1 MVPGFV
7 FFHLLCTGVCQND
20 ISTMMRKWS
29 LFWIGFDTFGRKAT
43 RVMLFAWF
51 LCLSPASFHVVVRAG
66 ALVSASPRT
75 HFGKR
80 KKKPPRQLLKWR
92 MTLKLMWQGSC
103 GVGIA
108 NRGLAHACAQ
118 KLKNKWFEES
128 FVIQFCCTG
137 MNGKTTRGHS
147 AMILRPW
154 APFGMPG
161 LARGVPGC
169 HGVAI
174 CDPPGGARK
183 PLPRT
188 GR

>member
-1 MVPGFV
+1 MTNVCEPTCRTNHAAATKTARPGR
-7 FFHLLCTGVCQND
+7 LEPQWL
-20 ISTMMRKWS
+20 RK
-29 LFWIGFDTFGRKAT
+29 DVRTAT
-43 RVMLFAWF
+43 
-51 LCLSPASFHVVVRAG
+51 
-66 ALVSASPRT
+66 
-75 HFGKR
+75 KR

-118 KLKNKWFEES
+118 KLKKKWFEES
-128 FVIQFCCTG
+128 FFIQFCCTG

-174 CDPPGGARK
+174 CDPPK
-183 PLPRT
+183 QHQTLPGEPGSHSREREGNKSEPKALPKST
-188 GR
+188 CEHRVGVWGKH